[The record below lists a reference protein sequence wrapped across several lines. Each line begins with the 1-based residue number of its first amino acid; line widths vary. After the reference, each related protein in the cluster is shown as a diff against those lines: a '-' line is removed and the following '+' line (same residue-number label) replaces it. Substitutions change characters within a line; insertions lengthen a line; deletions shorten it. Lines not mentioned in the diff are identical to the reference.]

1 MTSAVSFWMLSWRTW
16 LREAALALALRSCSS
31 ACSARYFFGFELGH
45 FSTSF
50 LECHGVGRGSN
61 RNNILSHLLP
71 FERHIRVVVGFLLI
85 LRKLETTEIILQLLV
100 GLDLYCSICSRP
112 PLPTSSRI
120 STRTSWAT
128 SSARSI
134 RQCRVKQMVQVHKQ
148 MVQVPDGEF
157 ELRLFQVLECPPHSL
172 VRDGQTSPHR
182 PRLVVP
188 RSTCPPLF
196 PPAWPSLQASTRQ
209 PSLLA

>member
-1 MTSAVSFWMLSWRTW
+1 M
-16 LREAALALALRSCSS
+16 
-31 ACSARYFFGFELGH
+31 
-45 FSTSF
+45 
-50 LECHGVGRGSN
+50 
-61 RNNILSHLLP
+61 
-71 FERHIRVVVGFLLI
+71 VVGFLLI

-182 PRLVVP
+182 PRLVVS
-188 RSTCPPLF
+188 RSTCPPLSPS
-196 PPAWPSLQASTRQ
+196 PPANSFVIGTAVINTPRMHQLYQRYHY
-209 PSLLA
+209 SLLIG